1 MKNWVILSIVF
12 LLMGCEDKNSSDILS
27 GDWTIDTDYLRQ
39 GCFSGKDCIPSLEKP
54 SKSNVG
60 GNNLEFLQDNDLVV
74 GIWDGTNY
82 IAFPHS
88 ILDWHEI
95 VNENGYSIS
104 YCPLTGSALHL
115 ETNSEFGVSGLLF
128 YSNLIM
134 YDRDTDSH
142 WPQMLLKSAEGNR
155 QGDELMLKTMI
166 ETTWSTWKNLFPG
179 SKVVNSK
186 TGHSKNYDSY
196 PYGQYRTCNS
206 FSCGDYIYF
215 PVPLVDQR
223 LPAKTRVLSIISDIT
238 QKAYPIKNFEQPT
251 VLNEIIDGKQVAVI
265 LSANEKLAVAFE
277 TSANLLIAV
286 WDVENGIIVLE
297 DVNGN
302 QWNIL
307 GISIDGHSGNLVT
320 ARSFI
325 SYWFSQA
332 AFYPETEIHS

>member
-1 MKNWVILSIVF
+1 MKYLPQIALLLF
-12 LLMGCEDKNSSDILS
+12 LVSCEDNNSSDILS
-27 GDWTIDTDYLRQ
+27 GDWTINTNYLRE
-39 GCFSGKDCIPSLEKP
+39 GCFSGKDCIPSLEHP

-60 GNNLEFLQDNDLVV
+60 GNNLEFLADNDLVV

-115 ETNSEFGVSGLLF
+115 ETDSEFGVSGLL
-128 YSNLIM
+128 YNSNLIM
-134 YDRDTDSH
+134 YDRETDSH
-142 WPQMLLKSAEGNR
+142 WPQMLLASAEGSR
-155 QGDELMLKTMI
+155 QGDELVLKSMI
-166 ETTWSTWKNLFPG
+166 ETNWSTWKNLFPG
-179 SKVVNSK
+179 SKVVNSQ
-186 TGHSKNYDSY
+186 TGYSRNYDSY

-215 PVPLVDQR
+215 PVPPVDSR
-223 LPAKTRVLSIISDIT
+223 LPAKTRVLSIITDNI
-238 QKAYPIKNFEQPT
+238 QKAYAINNFEQPT
-251 VLNEIIDGKQVAVI
+251 VLNETIDGTQYAVI
-265 LSANEKLAVAFE
+265 LSANEKLGVAFE
-277 TSANLLIAV
+277 TSANIFIAV
-286 WDVENGIIVLE
+286 WDIENGEIVLE

-307 GISIDGHSGNLVT
+307 GLSIDGNSDNLIT